1 MSHQEGMFKYDRSIQ
16 EIQEQHGATFFLMGL
31 LPLLALAILAG
42 LWLLGL
48 GVSVLRHSID
58 EPEEQSAPSPS
69 AFAADR
75 LEGA

>member
-1 MSHQEGMFKYDRSIQ
+1 
-16 EIQEQHGATFFLMGL
+16 MGL

-48 GVSVLRHSID
+48 GVSVLRHCID

-75 LEGA
+75 IEGA